1 MTKTFTRC
9 VVIVTTTLVI
19 TLASRAMAE
28 QIAVTT
34 YGVWSKEM
42 NSCWLDPF
50 TKATG
55 ITVIADPGASG
66 PNLAKLVEEKDSPAH
81 DAAWI
86 DSGVSEEAYEKGV
99 IDTIDPKM
107 VPNIANLAPSGV
119 DRTKDGKIF
128 ALSTGMYVTAI
139 EYSTKTVKTPPT
151 SWWDLWAPEYE
162 HRVEFPSPAMGFF
175 APLVM
180 YLNKQLGGT
189 SNDFGPIIAKL
200 KALKPYAFYD
210 AGGIMNAALQNDEI
224 SLAPFFGSQAWVFHD
239 RGLPVR
245 SVVPKEGTVA
255 GDIRIHLV
263 KGSKHKL
270 AAEKFLNYVIS
281 PQALT
286 CITNATYLAPPL
298 KSPHLSEKVQ
308 ARMPWGANGSVN
320 DLQFPDW
327 NEVNAKIL
335 EIVDLWNREVIGR

>member
-1 MTKTFTRC
+1 MTKTLKHS
-9 VVIVTTTLVI
+9 VVIATSTLVI
-19 TLASRAMAE
+19 MLAPRAMAE
-28 QIAVTT
+28 QITVTT
-34 YGVWSKEM
+34 YGVWSEEM
-42 NSCWLDPF
+42 RACWLDPF

-66 PNLAKLVEEKDSPAH
+66 PNLAKLVQEEAAPAH

-86 DSGVSEEAYEKGV
+86 DSGVSEQAFEKGV
-99 IDTIDPKM
+99 IDTIDPKL
-107 VPNIANLAPSGV
+107 VPNIANFAPSGI
-119 DRTKDGKIF
+119 DKTKDGKIF

-162 HRVEFPSPAMGFF
+162 HRVEFPTPAMGFF
-175 APLVM
+175 APVFM
-180 YLNKQLGGT
+180 YLNKLLGGT
-189 SNDFGPIIAKL
+189 SNDFGPITAKL
-200 KALKPYAFYD
+200 KTLKPYAFYD

-224 SLAPFFGSQAWVFHD
+224 SLAPFFGSQAWVFND
-239 RGLPVR
+239 RGLPIR

-270 AAEKFLNYVIS
+270 AAEKFINYVIS
-281 PQALT
+281 PEALT
-286 CITNATYLAPPL
+286 CWTQKTYLAPPL
-298 KSPHLSEKVQ
+298 TSPVLSEEVK
-308 ARMPWGANGSVN
+308 ARMPWGAKGSVN

-327 NEVNAKIL
+327 NEVNAKL
-335 EIVDLWNREVIGR
+335 PEIVKIWNREIIGR